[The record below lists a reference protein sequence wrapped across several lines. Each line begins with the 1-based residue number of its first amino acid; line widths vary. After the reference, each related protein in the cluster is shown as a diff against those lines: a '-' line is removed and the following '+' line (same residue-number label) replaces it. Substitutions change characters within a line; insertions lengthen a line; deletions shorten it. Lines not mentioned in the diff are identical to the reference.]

1 MKLPLIV
8 LGCLLGLGFVGYFV
22 TKIQISYYNKRAPE
36 ALDGETAQAMVP
48 KRVSTI
54 AALSV
59 TAIKWGLIAWAGI
72 GLIHLLAFFMD
83 S

>member
-8 LGCLLGLGFVGYFV
+8 LGCLVGLGVVGYLV
-22 TKIQISYYNKRAPE
+22 TKIQISYYSKSATG
-36 ALDGETAQAMVP
+36 AVP
-48 KRVSTI
+48 QKILTT

-72 GLIHLLAFFMD
+72 GLVHLLAYFME